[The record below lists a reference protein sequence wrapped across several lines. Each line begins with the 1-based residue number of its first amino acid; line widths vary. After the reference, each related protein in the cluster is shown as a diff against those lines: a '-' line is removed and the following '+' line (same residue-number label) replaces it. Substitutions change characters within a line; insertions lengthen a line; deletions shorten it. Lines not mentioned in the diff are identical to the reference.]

1 MDNIDRKYKLPPP
14 LPTIQ
19 NGKPQPI
26 YPLMLEHKGDNNQ
39 LFAGKYVGEIEH
51 IYDLFYKL
59 ITCQSIDE
67 NNPLEHE
74 AKIHNNNF
82 YIYQNGKWVLIGDI
96 RKPYF
101 GAIDYMESTFDKQID
116 NLNYLKNEFQEIAK
130 DGKNEINS
138 VIDEARNINLQIND
152 AARIVD
158 EASLQAQINAKSVNI
173 RQYKNIE
180 TMKQSTNVTDDLL
193 IATQGFIAAGDGGN
207 AQYYV
212 MPENIEAEADGYTV
226 IDVRE
231 RESGAKVGSAK
242 VGSARTTVYKNRKIG
257 LLTPNFVDVRW
268 FGAKLDGT
276 TDDSDAFN
284 RAVKFLVD
292 KRNRFDFNY
301 ITSIASGTLYVP
313 KGIMKINKAIEIDAG
328 SMGVIFDGTII
339 DATEIST
346 DYAVRL
352 YSSTW
357 SHLSSTAMHNLE
369 GLILRGNRNEQKT
382 AIFYDGVP
390 QFNLKKSFITGFY
403 KGAILSNDCYIYNFY
418 DVIFDRCSDVCFENP
433 SGLSNAGERI
443 NFIGCTLCNSNLAI
457 RNANPNGAI
466 HLLNCSI
473 DYNVQAFDISDSSI
487 IFCTDCHFEWAK
499 YETPHFILKNSSCML
514 KINGGY
520 MVSRPEVDYG
530 EEIPELNC
538 IFDNKACDS
547 TGGIILDNVH
557 IHNIKSNYLF
567 SGVNYQI
574 KNSKTYNPFT
584 LPPLCEQD
592 IDYSSF
598 ESSLDSFIKTGNSTT
613 AYVDGTN
620 ISIKRTDYTNEAG
633 FSFFK
638 KIDVTS
644 SGFGNVVLEFM
655 VNNTNGGAINIS
667 LSGGYENKDGTIKTM
682 EVTGFADIR
691 EQVKEAGANNKVR
704 CSFARYIDNNLLLF
718 GKNYNKNIYVCVS
731 VFLWGV
737 TTDTIFKFN
746 KMDFEQ
752 Y

>member
-101 GAIDYMESTFDKQID
+101 GAIDYIESTFDKQID
-116 NLNYLKNEFQEIAK
+116 NLNYLKNEIKEIAK

-193 IATQGFIAAGDGGN
+193 IATQGFYVAGDGGN

-212 MPENIEAEADGYTV
+212 IEDSEEEADGYSV

-242 VGSARTTVYKNRKIG
+242 VGNARTTKYKNRKIG

-268 FGAKLDGT
+268 FGAKIDGI

-284 RAVKFLVD
+284 RAVSFLVR
-292 KRNRFDFNY
+292 KRKQLIIGISRN
-301 ITSIASGTLYVP
+301 ISAGTLYIP
-313 KGIMKINKAIEIDAG
+313 YGIMKINKPLEIDVG
-328 SMGVIFDGTII
+328 SVGIYFDGTVV
-339 DATEIST
+339 DARDVIG

-357 SHLSSTAMHNLE
+357 SDHCSTVMHDLYGLS
-369 GLILRGNRNEQKT
+369 LRGNNDEKT
-382 AIFYDGVP
+382 AIYYNNVP
-390 QFNLKKSFITGFY
+390 MFNLVRCSINDFKTGLTFEE
-403 KGAILSNDCYIYNFY
+403 NCYIYNFY
-418 DVIFDRCSDVCFENP
+418 DVNIGGCDICVNNK
-433 SGLSNAGERI
+433 LSANSGERL
-443 NFIGCTLCNSNLAI
+443 NFIGCTFGNSNLAI
-457 RNANPNGAI
+457 KNSNPNGSI

-473 DYNVQAFDISDSSI
+473 DYNYKAIEIEGNSSVY
-487 IFCTDCHFEWAK
+487 CTDCHFEWAK
-499 YETPHFILKNSSCML
+499 YENPHFVLNS
-514 KINGGY
+514 GGDTLVIKGGF

-530 EEIPELNC
+530 DNIPELNC
-538 IFDNKACDS
+538 MFDNINCGS
-547 TGGIILDNVH
+547 TGGVVLDGVH
-557 IHNIKSNYLF
+557 ISHIVSNYLF
-567 SGVNYQI
+567 SGVNYSVI
-574 KNSKTYNPFT
+574 NTKSYNPAE
-584 LPPLCEQD
+584 LPSLCEQD
-592 IDYSSF
+592 IDYTDF
-598 ESSLDSFIKTGNSTT
+598 ENGLTSFIKPNNDCTAIALNGKNIEATRIKFTTEAQFYFYKKINPNSSPFGVVCLDFATTQITGNVMIAVYYGYQKEDGSLEKISK
-613 AYVDGTN
+613 YVN
-620 ISIKRTDYTNEAG
+620 SYSIK
-633 FSFFK
+633 S
-638 KIDVTS
+638 
-644 SGFGNVVLEFM
+644 
-655 VNNTNGGAINIS
+655 
-667 LSGGYENKDGTIKTM
+667 
-682 EVTGFADIR
+682 EVD
-691 EQVKEAGANNKVR
+691 KAGANNRVNHR
-704 CSFARYIDNNLLLF
+704 HPMYIDKNMLNF
-718 GKNYNKNIYVCVS
+718 AKNYNRDVYICASLTMFGMGSETKYTIY
-731 VFLWGV
+731 
-737 TTDTIFKFN
+737 KAN
-746 KMDFEQ
+746 FEQ